1 MAHDR
6 NTQGLKANALKKKND
21 AIKRTELAI
30 QKMLK
35 ENITINFKTVA
46 EKAKVSTAWL
56 YREPEIADRI
66 KKIRAMNNS
75 KNNNKLVLEKT
86 SDTSKDALIAT
97 LKARIKELELSNLE
111 QKKTIEML
119 YGKLPIYSK
128 PLHTYPQQDQQ

>member
-111 QKKTIEML
+111 QKRLSKCYMVNCMIVLSL
-119 YGKLPIYSK
+119 YVNKV
-128 PLHTYPQQDQQ
+128 

>member
-35 ENITINFKTVA
+35 ENVTINFKTVA

-75 KNNNKLVLEKT
+75 KNDNKLVLEKT

-97 LKARIKELELSNLE
+97 LKVRIKELELSNLE

-119 YGKLPIYSK
+119 YGKLHDCS
-128 PLHTYPQQDQQ
+128 

>member
-97 LKARIKELELSNLE
+97 LKARIRGGPTCLNN
-111 QKKTIEML
+111 
-119 YGKLPIYSK
+119 
-128 PLHTYPQQDQQ
+128 

>member
-119 YGKLPIYSK
+119 YGKLHDCS
-128 PLHTYPQQDQQ
+128 

>member
-75 KNNNKLVLEKT
+75 KNDNKLVLEKT

-119 YGKLPIYSK
+119 YGKLHDYS
-128 PLHTYPQQDQQ
+128 

>member
-66 KKIRAMNNS
+66 KKIRALNNS
-75 KNNNKLVLEKT
+75 KNDNKLVLEKT

-119 YGKLPIYSK
+119 YGKLHDCS
-128 PLHTYPQQDQQ
+128 

>member
-75 KNNNKLVLEKT
+75 KNNNKLVIEKT

-119 YGKLPIYSK
+119 YGKLHDCS
-128 PLHTYPQQDQQ
+128 

>member
-35 ENITINFKTVA
+35 ENVTINFKTVA

-75 KNNNKLVLEKT
+75 KNDNKLVLEKT

-119 YGKLPIYSK
+119 YGKLHDCS
-128 PLHTYPQQDQQ
+128 

>member
-75 KNNNKLVLEKT
+75 KNDNKLVLEKT

-119 YGKLPIYSK
+119 YGKLHDCS
-128 PLHTYPQQDQQ
+128 

>member
-111 QKKTIEML
+111 QKKTIELL
-119 YGKLPIYSK
+119 YCKLHDFS
-128 PLHTYPQQDQQ
+128 

>member
-35 ENITINFKTVA
+35 ANITINFKTVA

-119 YGKLPIYSK
+119 YGKLHDCS
-128 PLHTYPQQDQQ
+128 

>member
-66 KKIRAMNNS
+66 KKICAMNNS

-119 YGKLPIYSK
+119 YGKLHDCS
-128 PLHTYPQQDQQ
+128 

>member
-35 ENITINFKTVA
+35 ENITIDFKTVA

-119 YGKLPIYSK
+119 YGKLHDCS
-128 PLHTYPQQDQQ
+128 

>member
-6 NTQGLKANALKKKND
+6 NTQGLKENALKKKNE

-35 ENITINFKTVA
+35 ENTTINFKTVA

-56 YREPEIADRI
+56 YREPEIANQI
-66 KKIRAMNNS
+66 KKIRATND
-75 KNNNKLVLEKT
+75 NKTQNKPVLEKI
-86 SDTSKDALIAT
+86 SDSSKDALIAT
-97 LKARIKELELSNLE
+97 LKTRIKELELSNLE

-119 YGKLPIYSK
+119 HGKLHDCS
-128 PLHTYPQQDQQ
+128 

>member
-97 LKARIKELELSNLE
+97 LKVRIKELELSNLE

-119 YGKLPIYSK
+119 YGKLHDCS
-128 PLHTYPQQDQQ
+128 

>member
-66 KKIRAMNNS
+66 NKIRAMNNS

-97 LKARIKELELSNLE
+97 LKARIKMVSGLH
-111 QKKTIEML
+111 
-119 YGKLPIYSK
+119 LPIIAIMYMAYNM
-128 PLHTYPQQDQQ
+128 PLH

>member
-75 KNNNKLVLEKT
+75 KNNKLVLEKT

-119 YGKLPIYSK
+119 YGKLHDCS
-128 PLHTYPQQDQQ
+128 

>member
-30 QKMLK
+30 QEMLK

-56 YREPEIADRI
+56 YRVPEIADRI

-119 YGKLPIYSK
+119 YGKLHDCS
-128 PLHTYPQQDQQ
+128 